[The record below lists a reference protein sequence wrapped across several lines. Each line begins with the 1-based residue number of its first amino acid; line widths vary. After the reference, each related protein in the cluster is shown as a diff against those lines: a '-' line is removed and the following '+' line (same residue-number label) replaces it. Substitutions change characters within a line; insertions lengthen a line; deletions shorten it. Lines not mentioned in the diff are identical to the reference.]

1 MPLELQMREENTN
14 IQDADAA
21 GLQLQQCASQVGPAA
36 AAGEKSTGTINKK
49 CRTRKELLDEF
60 AVRTLKRNAQS
71 QPAWTPYFFQDD
83 VARFALDRTT
93 VSIK

>member
-36 AAGEKSTGTINKK
+36 AAGEESTGTINKK
-49 CRTRKELLDEF
+49 YRTRKELLDENVMLRWQLLELQRKNE
-60 AVRTLKRNAQS
+60 ALEEENRKLK
-71 QPAWTPYFFQDD
+71 
-83 VARFALDRTT
+83 
-93 VSIK
+93 

>member
-21 GLQLQQCASQVGPAA
+21 GLQLQQCANQVGPAA

-49 CRTRKELLDEF
+49 YRTRKELLDENVMLRWQLLELQRKNE
-60 AVRTLKRNAQS
+60 ALEEENRKLK
-71 QPAWTPYFFQDD
+71 
-83 VARFALDRTT
+83 
-93 VSIK
+93 